1 MADALFRR
9 EETSVGC
16 VAISTIVQLWIQEMI
31 SSYEGDTEVEK
42 II

>member
-1 MADALFRR
+1 MADALFRW

-16 VAISTIVQLWIQEMI
+16 VTISAIVQLWIQEMI